1 MKNIKGMILN
11 ETKDTVQIITFAS
24 ANVKTGDMSQIWILN
39 KHMSP
44 VEAKATGE
52 DSKVCFDCT
61 HRVHNTCYV
70 NVGQAPNAVY
80 KAYKAGRYTP
90 LDLRVLKQAI
100 KWKAVRF
107 GAYGEP
113 VLLPL
118 YLVDFI
124 AKHSK
129 GYTGYTHQW
138 HLLQN
143 DDYKD
148 YFMASCDTESDV
160 LQAHAY
166 GWRTFRVQKTGELEN
181 KSTKEIDCPN
191 IATGVQCRDC
201 MLCDG
206 AHKAQGKSIVVP
218 VHGTKGKINKFNL
231 VTI

>member
-160 LQAHAY
+160 LQAQAY